1 VTTEHKVKMAKL
13 CLALIR
19 DIAARGARSENP
31 EHIGYALQEI
41 SQALIERTGTEE
53 RYFEPVPAGQISG
66 LEALK
71 EDLDIVDCSSQ
82 DLAALETGSGNGF
95 TAFGNSLN

>member
-1 VTTEHKVKMAKL
+1 MAKL

-41 SQALIERTGTEE
+41 SQVLIERTGTEE

-71 EDLDIVDCSSQ
+71 EELDIVDCSSQ
-82 DLAALETGSGNGF
+82 DMAALETGGGNGF